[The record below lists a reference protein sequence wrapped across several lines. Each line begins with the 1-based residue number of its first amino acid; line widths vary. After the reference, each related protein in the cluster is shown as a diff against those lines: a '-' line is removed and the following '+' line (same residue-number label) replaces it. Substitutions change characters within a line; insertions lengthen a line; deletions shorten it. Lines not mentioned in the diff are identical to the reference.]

1 MLDAS
6 DNRGIC
12 ATSITPTREG
22 GDRWDATDTVELDVS
37 AKMTGDLVQVGI
49 GN

>member
-22 GDRWDATDTVELDVS
+22 GDRWDATDTVDVS